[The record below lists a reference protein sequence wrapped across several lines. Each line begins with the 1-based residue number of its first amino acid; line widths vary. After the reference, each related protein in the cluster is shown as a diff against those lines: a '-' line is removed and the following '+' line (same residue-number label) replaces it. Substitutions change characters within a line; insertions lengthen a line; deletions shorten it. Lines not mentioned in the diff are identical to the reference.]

1 MLADVSQKLIEA
13 KRVAADDKGKI
24 PVRTGGDEAAAPSD
38 ASSPLESSQPEA
50 ERRQLTVMFCNL
62 VSSTALSEQLDPAEL
77 REVVRAYQQTAGKVL
92 ERGLYR
98 SISGATAYWC
108 TSVTRLLIEKM
119 SRAPPTIESI
129 LDEIA
134 KRGEILDKINQES
147 VTSLLRCMNSS
158 PKALTRQV
166 WRRPRC

>member
-1 MLADVSQKLIEA
+1 MTYRQLKLRFQLDDEMLADVSQKLIEA

-98 SISGATAYWC
+98 SISGATA
-108 TSVTRLLIEKM
+108 TDHLPLLSVL
-119 SRAPPTIESI
+119 PTAAFRPSPVPF
-129 LDEIA
+129 L
-134 KRGEILDKINQES
+134 RPGP
-147 VTSLLRCMNSS
+147 TSLDSRN
-158 PKALTRQV
+158 V
-166 WRRPRC
+166 